1 VDAVIPPTYY
11 SVFRVLPGDE
21 EGSVSL
27 EAMSGPFA
35 SLEEAERTARDLNV
49 GTLVVL
55 KMTPVSVFRCRT
67 VT

>member
-1 VDAVIPPTYY
+1 MIPPTYY
-11 SVFRVLPGDE
+11 SVFRVLPGEE

-35 SLEEAERTARDLNV
+35 SLDDAERTARDLSGA

-55 KMTPVSVFRCRT
+55 KMTPVSVFRGRA
-67 VT
+67 VS